1 MIDTV
6 RTLVT
11 LLCVATYV
19 SASTLTWDQT
29 EARIELKPDEKEARA
44 TFTVTNNGDKPVRIA
59 RIKTS
64 CGCTGSIVNRKIVEP
79 GKSAEIVGTFH
90 KGKRQGL
97 NHNRLEVFIEN
108 QPNAIATLH
117 MIVQIPELINLQPK
131 ILYWNN
137 ESKKTERPVRIQ
149 LDKRYVE
156 QISSIDYNKEHLTL
170 SWELDPADKEKELIR
185 ILPKSFDR
193 VIRETILI
201 KAKGKDGADAEAR
214 LHLFVQP

>member
-11 LLCVATYV
+11 LLCVATCV
-19 SASTLTWDQT
+19 SASTFTWDQT

-193 VIRETILI
+193 VIHETILI

>member
-11 LLCVATYV
+11 LLCVATYI

-170 SWELDPADKEKELIR
+170 SWEPDPADKEKELIR